1 MRLFKFVGKVLPL
14 AALIVGV
21 VWAALHDQK
30 GARSKKIGVRRK
42 RAFQ

>member
-21 VWAALHDQK
+21 VWAATP
-30 GARSKKIGVRRK
+30 RPKILIRLR
-42 RAFQ
+42 QP

>member
-1 MRLFKFVGKVLPL
+1 MRLFKFVGKVL

>member
-30 GARSKKIGVRRK
+30 FLIRLR
-42 RAFQ
+42 QP

>member
-21 VWAALHDQK
+21 VWPAPHDQK
-30 GARSKKIGVRRK
+30 
-42 RAFQ
+42 F